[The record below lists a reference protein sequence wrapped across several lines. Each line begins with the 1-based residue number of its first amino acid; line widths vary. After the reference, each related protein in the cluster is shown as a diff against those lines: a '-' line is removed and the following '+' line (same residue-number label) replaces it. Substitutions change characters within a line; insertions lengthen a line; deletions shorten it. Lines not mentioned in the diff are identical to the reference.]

1 MFELENHWKSTL
13 QCKLNYDE
21 NYDENLTRAS
31 RSNTGTKRIFDGFL
45 WEDGVVTGLIFVSG
59 MLAAGAGIGGGGL
72 YVPIF
77 LMFGW
82 GKLAV
87 VRSLAATTGLALA
100 LLFLV
105 MFQRHPEADR
115 PAVDYRAML
124 VLEPIVLLGT

>member
-1 MFELENHWKSTL
+1 M
-13 QCKLNYDE
+13 
-21 NYDENLTRAS
+21 
-31 RSNTGTKRIFDGFL
+31 
-45 WEDGVVTGLIFVSG
+45 TGLIFVSG

-124 VLEPIVLLGT
+124 VLEPIVLLGTLCSSAKRENFNQITFSCRHENIT

>member
-1 MFELENHWKSTL
+1 M
-13 QCKLNYDE
+13 
-21 NYDENLTRAS
+21 
-31 RSNTGTKRIFDGFL
+31 
-45 WEDGVVTGLIFVSG
+45 TGLIFVSG